1 MSRKTRI
8 LILGGGF
15 AGVEVARV
23 LENLLDTRD
32 AEIRLVSRD
41 NFLLF
46 TPMLHEVAASDL
58 DITTIVNPIRKMVR
72 HTEFIAATV
81 NSMNLLEQTVT
92 IAHGVDQ
99 HTHILGYDHLVLA
112 LGSVSYFR
120 GIPGLAENAM
130 TMKTL
135 EDAIT
140 LRNRMIAHL
149 EEADPDCSEITRDA
163 MLTMVVAGGGFAG
176 VETVSGIFDFME
188 SALQAYP
195 NLSVSMLRV
204 VLIHGGSHLLPEL
217 GPELG
222 EFTRSKL
229 VARGIEVLLNR
240 KLIASTPND
249 VTLDDGMVVPTK
261 FVVWTGG
268 NTTPAQLA
276 DLRTS
281 SDDARVLT
289 TRTMLV
295 EGHPNVWA
303 LGDCARVP
311 DGDGKYYPP
320 TAQHALR
327 QAKVLAENLVASLN
341 GQPAKMFTFK
351 TIGQMAAIGRRDGV
365 AQVLGHQFSGFT
377 AWFLWRTVYLAK
389 LPRWEK
395 RIHVALGWFLDL
407 LFSKDTVQFMS
418 LRAPGQSIP
427 APAKHDDTLAASPA
441 AFSSEVSKS

>member
-23 LENLLDTRD
+23 LERLLETRE

-46 TPMLHEVAASDL
+46 TPLLHEVAASDL

-72 HTEFIAATV
+72 RTEFIAADV
-81 NSMNLLEQTVT
+81 NSINLIEQTVT
-92 IAHGVDQ
+92 IAHGVDR
-99 HTHILGYDHLVLA
+99 HIHILGYDHVVLA
-112 LGSVSYFR
+112 LGSVSHFR
-120 GIPGLAENAM
+120 GITGLEQNAM

-163 MLTMVVAGGGFAG
+163 TLTMVVAGGGFAG
-176 VETVSGIFDFME
+176 VETVSGIYDFME
-188 SALQAYP
+188 SAVQTYP
-195 NLSVSMLRV
+195 NLSPSMLRV
-204 VLIHGGSHLLPEL
+204 MLIHGGSHLLPEL

-222 EFTRSKL
+222 NFTGDKL

-249 VTLDDGMVVPTK
+249 VTLDDGRVIATK

-268 NTTPAQLA
+268 NTAPAQLA
-276 DLRTS
+276 QLRTES
-281 SDDARVLT
+281 EDARVLT

-303 LGDCARVP
+303 LGDCARIP
-311 DGDGKYYPP
+311 DSNGRYYPP

-327 QAKVLAENLVASLN
+327 QARVLAENLAASLH
-341 GQPAKMFTFK
+341 GQTTRELSFN
-351 TIGQMAAIGRRDGV
+351 TIGQMASIGRRSGV
-365 AQVLGHQFSGFT
+365 AQILGYRFSGFT
-377 AWFLWRTVYLAK
+377 AWFLWRTVYLTK
-389 LPRWEK
+389 LPRWGK
-395 RIHVALGWFLDL
+395 RIHVALNWFLDL
-407 LFSKDTVQFMS
+407 FFSKDSVQFMS
-418 LRAPGQSIP
+418 FRAPGQGIP
-427 APAKHDDTLAASPA
+427 EKGSSDTLESRASA
-441 AFSSEVSKS
+441 SNSQGV